1 VPVSTVQAQA
11 GLLALS
17 LAGVGFGLYGFFHR
31 WKQRRWLEETPES
44 RVRSAAQGYARLCGR
59 AEPLGLKPLRAP
71 LTGRPCVWWKYTIQ
85 SRDQRPNSWNGGQ
98 TETSTEPFVLTDE
111 AHSCVIDPQGADV
124 EPSERRVWTGDS
136 EPALSTWPLRF
147 GLGFGSSRHENH
159 YVEEIIL
166 ENAQLSVLGDLRTG
180 STSVTHSL
188 EDEVAAKLIE
198 WKADQAALLAR
209 FDANHDGKID
219 PTEWEQA
226 RAAARVEVERERLT
240 RPSEPARTFLRKPSE
255 GRPYL
260 IAALSPEKL
269 AAKDGRRA
277 IAALALTLVSLVA
290 ACYVLANLI

>member
-44 RVRSAAQGYARLCGR
+44 RVRSAAQGYVRLYGR
-59 AEPLGLKPLRAP
+59 AQPLGLKPLRAP
-71 LTGRPCVWWKYTIQ
+71 LTGRPCVWWKYTVRTEGGR
-85 SRDQRPNSWNGGQ
+85 SNGWRGGQ
-98 TETSTEPFVLTDE
+98 SETSTEPFTLTD
-111 AHSCVIDPQGADV
+111 AADSCVIDPQGADV

-147 GLGFGSSRHENH
+147 GFGASRHESH

-166 ENAQLSVLGDLRTG
+166 ENAQLSVLGDLRTS
-180 STSVTHSL
+180 STAITNAL
-188 EDEVAAKLIE
+188 EDEVAAKLVE

-226 RAAARVEVERERLT
+226 RAAARTEVEQDRLR
-240 RPSEPARTFLRKPSE
+240 RPSEPPRNWLRKPSE

-277 IAALALTLVSLVA
+277 IAALALTLASLVA